1 MVKLNHFPTYEEI
14 KNNYKNQMVEK
25 NGINFIEVDGHSFNS
40 EEGIDV
46 ARKKGRFI
54 GNEYVITEM
63 EQILPLYGLTLKR
76 NEYLV
81 IWRDPCFD
89 KKNEWDNFLE
99 QRKMFIYKESKMN
112 AFFVGTIEKGLEI
125 ILRKRYNKIILI
137 SNIGKDLSGKKF
149 VEVARKILGFDVMVL
164 FFSNNTSNFGWLQK
178 FPNALY
184 TNLNNFYEKYIANY
198 NEEKLKELK
207 KEVENQYKIKL
218 NFTKDFMK
226 FPNFGKEKYEE
237 LFFNDINENF
247 RRVIIKSKFGS
258 KALYMKDGKVIFK
271 SCEGLVENHFIWY
284 ITIIDN
290 EITLYSNEFYLDAD
304 KNEGIVKGFPYMK
317 RWKCDLKVD
326 NYSIY
331 FEDRNNM
338 LTIDGDKALI
348 RNENKNQKNQLFTFI
363 DVQGK

>member
-1 MVKLNHFPTYEEI
+1 
-14 KNNYKNQMVEK
+14 
-25 NGINFIEVDGHSFNS
+25 
-40 EEGIDV
+40 
-46 ARKKGRFI
+46 
-54 GNEYVITEM
+54 
-63 EQILPLYGLTLKR
+63 
-76 NEYLV
+76 
-81 IWRDPCFD
+81 
-89 KKNEWDNFLE
+89 
-99 QRKMFIYKESKMN
+99 
-112 AFFVGTIEKGLEI
+112 
-125 ILRKRYNKIILI
+125 
-137 SNIGKDLSGKKF
+137 
-149 VEVARKILGFDVMVL
+149 
-164 FFSNNTSNFGWLQK
+164 
-178 FPNALY
+178 
-184 TNLNNFYEKYIANY
+184 
-198 NEEKLKELK
+198 
-207 KEVENQYKIKL
+207 
-218 NFTKDFMK
+218 MK

-304 KNEGIVKGFPYMK
+304 KNEGIAKGYPYMK
-317 RWKCDLKVD
+317 RWKCKEKNS
-326 NYSIY
+326 NYLIY